1 MKARVL
7 MKELKKFA
15 WGMAL
20 ITPFWLVLGVCVLLL
35 NLV

>member
-1 MKARVL
+1 M
-7 MKELKKFA
+7 EGLKKFA

-20 ITPFWLVLGVCVLLL
+20 IMLFWLILGGCVLLL

>member
-1 MKARVL
+1 MERL
-7 MKELKKFA
+7 EKFA

-20 ITPFWLVLGVCVLLL
+20 ITPFWLILGGCVLLL

>member
-1 MKARVL
+1 M
-7 MKELKKFA
+7 EGLKKFA

-20 ITPFWLVLGVCVLLL
+20 IMPFWLILGGCVLLL

>member
-1 MKARVL
+1 M
-7 MKELKKFA
+7 EGLKKFA

-20 ITPFWLVLGVCVLLL
+20 ITPFWLVLGGCVLLL

>member
-1 MKARVL
+1 M
-7 MKELKKFA
+7 EGLKKFA

-20 ITPFWLVLGVCVLLL
+20 ITSFLLILGGCVLLL